1 MNKETKKRLDL
12 LEAIA
17 AEHEQKRQEESK
29 TLRARLID
37 NVAYLKNGHVV
48 GERPIDAI
56 AWLEQHILMTKPE
69 NVVIGVEQSGVCD
82 LLPGLE
88 TIEEGRELDLYFV
101 VGRLRIEG
109 DYYPLILQGIPL
121 NQIILVEILI
131 PYLRRYVED
140 GSALSMA
147 GDLDWIISTLLKSMN
162 ERKETVAS
170 DVSESLKQNSR
181 PSNEWS
187 KYWQEGQ
194 KT

>member
-17 AEHEQKRQEESK
+17 AEREHKRQEESK
-29 TLRARLID
+29 NLQVRLID

-88 TIEEGRELDLYFV
+88 TIDEGRELDLYFV

-109 DYYPLILQGIPL
+109 DYCPLIMQGIPL
-121 NQIILVEILI
+121 NQIILVETLI
-131 PYLRRYVED
+131 PYLRKFVED
-140 GSALSMA
+140 GSALSKA
-147 GDLDWIISTLLKSMN
+147 SDLDWIISTLLKSMN
-162 ERKETVAS
+162 KRKETVVS
-170 DVSESLKQNSR
+170 DVSENLKQNSR
-181 PSNEWS
+181 PSNIWS
-187 KYWQEGQ
+187 KYWQGEQ
-194 KT
+194 ET